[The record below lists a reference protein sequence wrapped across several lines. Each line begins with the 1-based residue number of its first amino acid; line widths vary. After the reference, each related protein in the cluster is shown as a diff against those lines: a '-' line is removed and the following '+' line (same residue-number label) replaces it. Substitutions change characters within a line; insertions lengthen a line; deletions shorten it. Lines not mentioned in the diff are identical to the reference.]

1 MPDNIDRKITK
12 PNILLI
18 VADDV
23 GWFDVGAYHRG
34 MMGAKTPN
42 IDRIA
47 RDGAMMT
54 DCYAQASCTAG
65 RAAFITGQF
74 RCALV

>member
-1 MPDNIDRKITK
+1 MEKSMAQQKK

-18 VADDV
+18 MADDV

-34 MMGAKTPN
+34 IMGAATPN

-47 RDGAMMT
+47 RD
-54 DCYAQASCTAG
+54 ASC
-65 RAAFITGQF
+65 
-74 RCALV
+74 